1 MAEYIAISVW
11 GYCFICYKG
20 TPRPDNEIK
29 QDTILTPFLCSITKP
44 FRRGLGTHKYRMQIK
59 KLLILASILLTAVCG
74 TYAQTSID
82 GVWGIKFG
90 ESENSVMQKLNA
102 KYPGR
107 PTKEG
112 GGILVKDVRLGDQ
125 LFEGAAFMFNNNQLR
140 GILFTAIYQY
150 ENSFTSPITF
160 NEAQKWLDD
169 NRPKIKQTA
178 NRHIVEMLASKYGTQ
193 SRGSSDS
200 YAFWKDSNGNFIEVL
215 IDEALDTMHDQQ
227 FYNQYGAVPGF
238 MIQVAYVKNEG
249 NNDF

>member
-1 MAEYIAISVW
+1 M
-11 GYCFICYKG
+11 K
-20 TPRPDNEIK
+20 T
-29 QDTILTPFLCSITKP
+29 
-44 FRRGLGTHKYRMQIK
+44 K
-59 KLLILASILLTAVCG
+59 KLLILACILLTAVCSF
-74 TYAQTSID
+74 AQTSID

-90 ESENSVMQKLNA
+90 ESERSVMQKLNA

-107 PTKEG
+107 ATKEG
-112 GGILVKDVRLGDQ
+112 AGILVKDVRLGDQ
-125 LFEGAAFMFNNNQLR
+125 LFEGVAFMFNNDQLR

-150 ENSFTSPITF
+150 DKSFTSPITF
-160 NEAQKWLDD
+160 NEAQKWLND
-169 NRPKIKQTA
+169 NDPKVKQTV
-178 NRHIVEMLASKYGTQ
+178 NRHIVEMLASKYGAQ

-215 IDEALDTMHDQQ
+215 IDKALDTMNDPQ